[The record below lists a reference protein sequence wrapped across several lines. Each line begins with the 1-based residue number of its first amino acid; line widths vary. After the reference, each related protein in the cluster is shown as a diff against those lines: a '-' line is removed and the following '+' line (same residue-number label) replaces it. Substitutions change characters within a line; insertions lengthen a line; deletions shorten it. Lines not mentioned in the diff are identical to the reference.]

1 MCQIDKKKYKMN
13 SWKRKGTA
21 GNLMFKLRDEKT
33 KERTIQSGGKRRV
46 PLGQPPPSPLS
57 LQLMRLKGLRNFLFV
72 PKKE

>member
-46 PLGQPPPSPLS
+46 PLGQPPPQSTKPPTYETE
-57 LQLMRLKGLRNFLFV
+57 RTEELFICS
-72 PKKE
+72 